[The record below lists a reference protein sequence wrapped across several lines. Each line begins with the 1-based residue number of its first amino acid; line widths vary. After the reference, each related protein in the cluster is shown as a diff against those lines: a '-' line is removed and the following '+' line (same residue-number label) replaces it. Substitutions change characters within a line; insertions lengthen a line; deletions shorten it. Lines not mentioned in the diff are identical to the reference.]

1 MMVVENLSEREREM
15 LRSKNR
21 NKRREERVCRS
32 IIFKLLTNR
41 TLTLAEML

>member
-21 NKRREERVCRS
+21 NERREERGEGVS
-32 IIFKLLTNR
+32 IYNF
-41 TLTLAEML
+41 